1 MLHNRCMNVQQNQL
15 SGLETIATRKSIP
28 LSPRDLR
35 DLAVLRGSSARRSA
49 LAQLAHTDVREN
61 ASEAQLLH
69 AILEAGLRA
78 IELRIEEESYAA
90 DAESQRS
97 EDAERRAA
105 ARRRAPHW
113 VNES

>member
-1 MLHNRCMNVQQNQL
+1 
-15 SGLETIATRKSIP
+15 
-28 LSPRDLR
+28 
-35 DLAVLRGSSARRSA
+35 
-49 LAQLAHTDVREN
+49 LAHTEVREN

-97 EDAERRAA
+97 EDAERRAV
-105 ARRRAPHW
+105 ARRRASHW

>member
-1 MLHNRCMNVQQNQL
+1 M
-15 SGLETIATRKSIP
+15 
-28 LSPRDLR
+28 
-35 DLAVLRGSSARRSA
+35 LRGSSARRSA

-105 ARRRAPHW
+105 ARRRTPHW